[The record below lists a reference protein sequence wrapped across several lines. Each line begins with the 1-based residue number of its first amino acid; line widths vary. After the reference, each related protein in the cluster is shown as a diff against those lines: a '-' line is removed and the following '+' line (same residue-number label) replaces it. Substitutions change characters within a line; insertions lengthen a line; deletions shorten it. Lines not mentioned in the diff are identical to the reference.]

1 MTSNP
6 NRPANDDEALIEII
20 QRDGDSQAGR
30 AAMNELLGRYHRNV
44 YLWCFRYVRDHDR
57 AMDLSQDV
65 MINVLRG
72 LPRFESRSSFSTWLF
87 TITQNRCRS
96 AVRKKEPIVD
106 ADIDME
112 LFKDSQVDPAGL
124 VEEAEAEAKVLALI
138 GETLDPLE
146 QQAIWLR
153 CIEKMPVDEI
163 TDVLNIDASTGARS
177 ILQRAR
183 RKLRAARG
191 LPNIER
197 DRA

>member
-1 MTSNP
+1 MTSQSS
-6 NRPANDDEALIEII
+6 RPVHDDDALIGII

-30 AAMNELLGRYHRNV
+30 AATNELLGRYHRNV

-96 AVRKKEPIVD
+96 AVRRKEPIID
-106 ADIDME
+106 AEIDME
-112 LFKDSQVDPAGL
+112 LFKDSQTDPAGL
-124 VEEAEAEAKVLALI
+124 VEEAEAEAKVMALI
-138 GETLDPLE
+138 SETLDPLE

-163 TDVLNIDASTGARS
+163 TEVLNIDASTGARS

-191 LPNIER
+191 LTNTEG
-197 DRA
+197 DES